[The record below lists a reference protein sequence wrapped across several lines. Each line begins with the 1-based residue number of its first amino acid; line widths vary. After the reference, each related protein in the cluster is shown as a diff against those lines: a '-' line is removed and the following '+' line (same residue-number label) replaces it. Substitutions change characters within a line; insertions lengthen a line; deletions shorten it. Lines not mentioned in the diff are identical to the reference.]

1 MTQGKNPRN
10 FRKKG
15 LKKKL
20 NHPFA
25 KKEWYE
31 IKAPI
36 MFEKRTVGL
45 TPVNKTY
52 GTKIAS
58 EALKGRVFET
68 SLTDLTNTMNATNVW
83 RKVKLVCEEVQGRS
97 CITNFH
103 SFDITQDKLWGM
115 IKKWQNLIETFVDC
129 KTSDGYL
136 LRIFVICFTAK
147 ARNQVKATA
156 YANSSKIKLIR
167 SKMNEKVH
175 EHIEKC
181 TLKDVVKLVMEG
193 KVEEEI
199 TAACR
204 KIFPLQNVLLR
215 KVKVVKKPKFDAAK
229 IAELYGDKVDT
240 QEMLGAVSN
249 APETQNLLTKE
260 LEEAKEKDKKE
271 EAKKA

>member
-175 EHIEKC
+175 EAIEKC
-181 TLKDVVKLVMEG
+181 TLKEVVKLVMEG

-240 QEMLGAVSN
+240 QEMLGAVSK
-249 APETQNLLTKE
+249 APEAQNLLTKE
-260 LEEAKEKDKKE
+260 IEEAKEKDKKE
-271 EAKKA
+271 EVKKA